1 MHRPHYLGRPREWK
15 SIDQSLVPRPSWLN
29 KLYIFLVL
37 SGCGRIVYIAAAT
50 RLAGGDFESLD
61 SHKNG
66 GNKRIEPML
75 ELIQIN
81 S

>member
-1 MHRPHYLGRPREWK
+1 
-15 SIDQSLVPRPSWLN
+15 
-29 KLYIFLVL
+29 LYIFLVL